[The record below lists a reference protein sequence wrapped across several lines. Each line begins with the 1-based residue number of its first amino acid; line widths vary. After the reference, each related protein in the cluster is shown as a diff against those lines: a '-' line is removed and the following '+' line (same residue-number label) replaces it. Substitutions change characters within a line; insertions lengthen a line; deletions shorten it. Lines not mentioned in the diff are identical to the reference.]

1 MDEKKF
7 EALLIFL
14 VPQVI
19 QLIIKNESL
28 NEMQASCEF
37 YKSRVY
43 ELLEQEVTKM
53 WHLSPLTLYNLYNE
67 EKTTGSFEF
76 PEET

>member
-28 NEMQASCEF
+28 NETQASCEF
-37 YKSRVY
+37 YKSKVY
-43 ELLEQEVTKM
+43 ELLEQEDTKM
-53 WHLSPLTLYNLYNE
+53 WHLSPLTLYNLYKE

-76 PEET
+76 LEET

>member
-37 YKSRVY
+37 YKSKVY
-43 ELLEQEVTKM
+43 ELLEQEDTKM
-53 WHLSPLTLYNLYNE
+53 WHLSPLTLYNLL
-67 EKTTGSFEF
+67 KLRT
-76 PEET
+76 

>member
-28 NEMQASCEF
+28 NETQASCEF
-37 YKSRVY
+37 YKSKVY
-43 ELLEQEVTKM
+43 ELLEQEDTKM
-53 WHLSPLTLYNLYNE
+53 WHLSPLTLYNLYKE